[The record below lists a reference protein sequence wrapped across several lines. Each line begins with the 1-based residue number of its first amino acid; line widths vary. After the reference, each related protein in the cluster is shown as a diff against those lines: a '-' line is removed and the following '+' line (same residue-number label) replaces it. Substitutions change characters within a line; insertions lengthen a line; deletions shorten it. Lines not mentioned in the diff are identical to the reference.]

1 MVRFRFSIRFMLAV
15 LPAAMPLACADKD
28 TGKIRVA
35 CMGDSITYGAKLDDR
50 EAECYP
56 AQLGRLLGPGYRVR
70 NFGEN
75 GATLLNKGD
84 KPYIKERAYKL
95 AKEFEPNIIIILLG
109 ANDAKLWNWEHESDF
124 ISDYKTMIKELSALE
139 SKPKI
144 WLCTPV
150 PAYPRNYGIDDE
162 RIKTAVVPKVEAI
175 ATDCGLP
182 IIDLYKALSDKPKL
196 FPDKVHPNAAGAALL
211 ARTVYQALTSVN

>member
-1 MVRFRFSIRFMLAV
+1 MFRFRLSIPFMLA
-15 LPAAMPLACADKD
+15 LLSATMPLACADKD
-28 TGKIRVA
+28 AGKVRVA
-35 CMGDSITYGAKLDDR
+35 CVGDSITYGEKLEDR
-50 EAECYP
+50 EADCYP

-70 NFGEN
+70 NFGVS

-84 KPYIKERAYKL
+84 KPYLKERAYNL
-95 AKEFEPNIIIILLG
+95 VKEFKPNIIIILLG

-124 ISDYKTMIKELSALE
+124 ISDYKAMIKELSALE

-150 PAYPRNYGIDDE
+150 PAYPRNYGIEDE
-162 RIKTAVVPKVEAI
+162 RIRTAVVPKVEAI
-175 ATDCGLP
+175 ATDSGLP
-182 IIDLYKALSDKPKL
+182 IIDLYKALSDKPEL

-211 ARTVYQALTSVN
+211 ARTVYQALASK